1 MSICLRLGLLLVAAA
16 ALFMSLGGVA
26 QAAGV
31 AYVNGQEI
39 SDADFNAQLREA
51 AGHDVLTAMIEM
63 RIITDAYVKSG
74 LPLLDSEVT
83 AFLEQRFGSLDNFR
97 QAALQNGVNPDSYIE
112 RSVKPQV
119 MLEKL
124 ALHAAP
130 ATPEALQKYYAD
142 HLSNYA
148 TPETVTLRQIVL
160 KSQEDTDKAVAALQG
175 GADFAQVAGDYSMDP
190 SAKENGGLVE
200 NVPVVNI
207 PPPLAQTLRDL
218 AEGKHSEPLA
228 IGQVHVILKL
238 EKRTPGTQQTFE
250 QAQAQVESDY
260 VLAQTSRASL
270 TALREKLRREARVHI
285 RDKEFKVIA
294 EELKKPLP
302 SSPGYPEE

>member
-1 MSICLRLGLLLVAAA
+1 MSTCLRFGLLLIAAVG
-16 ALFMSLGGVA
+16 LLISLGHAV

-31 AYVNGQEI
+31 AYVNGKEI
-39 SDADFNAQLREA
+39 SEAEFNAQLREA
-51 AGHDVLTAMIEM
+51 AGHDVLAAMIEI

-148 TPETVTLRQIVL
+148 TPEMVTLRQIVL
-160 KSQEDTDKAVAALQG
+160 KDQEDTDKAVAALQG
-175 GADFAQVAGDYSMDP
+175 GADFAQVAADYSLDP

-200 NVPVVNI
+200 NVPVANI
-207 PPPLAQTLRDL
+207 PAPLAQTLKDL
-218 AEGKHSEPLA
+218 AEGKHSEPLV

-250 QAQAQVESDY
+250 QVQAQVESDY
-260 VLAQTSRASL
+260 TLAQTSRANL

-285 RDKEFKVIA
+285 RDKEFKIIA

-302 SSPGYPEE
+302 SSPGYPGE